1 MKRWKRK
8 LPVSPYEELEDDSSV
23 QISKKTLNRIFA
35 LLKPHWKTVIVFLG
49 AIIMVSAM
57 DAYFTYLSK
66 QIIDVGIEMK
76 NKPELIRYI
85 SIYGSIVLLQSLG
98 AFIFI
103 YTVSMLGERIRYD
116 LRKKLFNHLQDLSLS
131 YFSQTPVGWIMSRV
145 TSDTERVADLMT
157 WGLLDSTW
165 AAVNIITATVFMI
178 QINWKLAIIVLI
190 SLPIMIIVAI
200 YFRKSILH
208 HYRRSRKYNSRITA
222 NLNENI
228 TGVRVVKALSR
239 EEANLTIFK
248 GLTGTRVDASF
259 RAAYLSALFLP
270 AIQTI
275 SAISLGI
282 ILWRGGLQVQTGEIT
297 IGGIQ
302 AFISYIMFILWP
314 IQDLARVFADMQNA
328 IASAERV
335 FTLVDTEPVVKNKV
349 STREIQ
355 SIAGDIEF
363 DHVDFYYEK
372 DDPVIKDLSFSIK
385 HGQTIALVGPTGG
398 GKTTIVNLLC
408 RFYEPTGGTIRLAG
422 YDYRELKLQ
431 DIQSRIGVVLQ
442 TPHLFSG
449 SVRDNIRYGKLAATD
464 QEIDEAARLAGAHDF
479 IEKLEHKYNQN
490 VGEGGNLLS
499 VGQKQ
504 LISIAR
510 AILANPEVFVMDEAT
525 SSVDTLTEA
534 LIQKGMEHLME
545 GRTSFIIAHRLST
558 IKRADI
564 IMIISDGQIQE
575 KGSHEELM
583 RLKGHYFRLYTQQFR
598 QELETQY
605 DPFTEASLSQPA

>member
-1 MKRWKRK
+1 
-8 LPVSPYEELEDDSSV
+8 VSPYEELEDDSSV
-23 QISKKTLNRIFA
+23 QISKKTFKRIFA
-35 LLKPHWKTVIVFLG
+35 LLKPHWKTVLVFLG
-49 AIIMVSAM
+49 AIIIVSAM

-66 QIIDVGIEMK
+66 QVIDLGIEMK
-76 NKPELIRYI
+76 DKVALIRYI

-98 AFIFI
+98 VFIFI

-165 AAVNIITATVFMI
+165 AAVNIITATFFMV
-178 QINWKLAIIVLI
+178 QINWKLAVIVLI
-190 SLPIMIIVAI
+190 SLPIMIIVAY

-239 EEANLTIFK
+239 EEANLVIFK
-248 GLTGTRVDASF
+248 GLTGKMFDASY

-328 IASAERV
+328 IASAERI

-349 STREIQ
+349 STHEIQ

-372 DDPVIKDLSFSIK
+372 DDPVLKDLSFYVK

-408 RFYEPTGGTIRLAG
+408 RFYEPTGGIIRLAG
-422 YDYRELKLQ
+422 YDYRDLKLQ

-464 QEIDEAARLAGAHDF
+464 QEIDEAARLAGAHEF
-479 IEKLEHKYNQN
+479 IEKLEHKYDQN

-534 LIQKGMEHLME
+534 LIQKGMEHLMK

-564 IMIISDGQIQE
+564 IMVITDGQIQE
-575 KGSHEELM
+575 KGSHDELM

-598 QELETQY
+598 QDLETQF
-605 DPFTEASLSQPA
+605 DPFTEANLSQPV